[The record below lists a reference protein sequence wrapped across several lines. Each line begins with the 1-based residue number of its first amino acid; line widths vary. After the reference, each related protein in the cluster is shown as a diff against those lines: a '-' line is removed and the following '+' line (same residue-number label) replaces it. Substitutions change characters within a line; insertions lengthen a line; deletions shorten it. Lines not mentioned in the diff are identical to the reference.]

1 MANLKLKELEEALEV
16 MSDGGSA
23 AAARDK
29 FVRLGAFHSRR
40 GIGNFTTLAKR
51 VYTLSGGLQREGP
64 PAAAFQALW
73 GDFMHKRLSEDSGGK
88 LDELAQAINEHLDDS
103 EQIKEGAQAELETAL
118 ENYETFLATKVG
130 GPAARLD
137 TLQKALPEVAD
148 ILRGK
153 PVQDAIAEPDELDHD
168 HDH

>member
-1 MANLKLKELEEALEV
+1 MANRKLSELEEALEV
-16 MSDGGSA
+16 MSDGSSA
-23 AAARDK
+23 AAIRDK

-73 GDFMHKRLSEDSGGK
+73 GDFMHQKLSEESGSK

-103 EQIKEGAQAELETAL
+103 EKIKEEERAELETAL
-118 ENYETFLATKVG
+118 ENYENFLATKVG
-130 GPAARLD
+130 GAAARLD
-137 TLQKALPEVAD
+137 TLQKALPEVAE
-148 ILRGK
+148 ILRAK
-153 PVQDAIAEPDELDHD
+153 PVPDVLADPDPLDQED
-168 HDH
+168 

>member
-1 MANLKLKELEEALEV
+1 
-16 MSDGGSA
+16 
-23 AAARDK
+23 
-29 FVRLGAFHSRR
+29 
-40 GIGNFTTLAKR
+40 
-51 VYTLSGGLQREGP
+51 
-64 PAAAFQALW
+64 
-73 GDFMHKRLSEDSGGK
+73 MHKRLSEDSGGK